1 MSKKLKLIKNTF
13 ILLLGKV
20 STQFITL
27 LLLPLYTTYLTTSE
41 YGLVDLLNTYIILL
55 VPIITLQLE
64 LATFRYL
71 IDCRNDNKQKKVII
85 SNCYSIVLNICLII
99 IMLFL
104 LLSLFIKINHSIYF
118 LLMLISTISSNIL
131 LQTCRGLGDNKGYSI
146 GCALI
151 AFVNIIVNI
160 VLLIFFHFGIYSIF
174 ISTIVSNFSGS
185 IILFFRNK
193 IYKYFDFKLITKGM
207 KKELISYSLPL
218 VPTGLMWWIIDT
230 SDRTIISILLG
241 VSANG
246 IYSVSNKFSN
256 IINSFYSIFNMSW
269 TESVS
274 MYIND
279 KDGFLETS
287 FNTIFDLVCSFCLCL
302 INSMFLIFP
311 ILINSKYENAY
322 KYIPIL
328 IISSIFNM
336 LSANLSAIYIAKK
349 ETKKIAYTTIIA
361 SILNITINCVLI
373 NTIGLYAAA
382 LSTLI
387 SFAILFVLRY
397 IDTKK
402 YVNIKLN
409 RNKVLMFIILFI
421 VSFIIYEINN
431 YILSTIIFIL
441 TLVIV
446 FIVNKNEIDKM
457 YRRFLRR

>member
-1 MSKKLKLIKNTF
+1 MSKKSKLIKNTF
-13 ILLLGKV
+13 ILLLGKI

-55 VPIITLQLE
+55 VPIVTLQLE

-71 IDCRNDNKQKKVII
+71 IDCRNNNEQKKVII
-85 SNCYSIVLNICLII
+85 SNCYSIVLNICFIITVIFLILI
-99 IMLFL
+99 
-104 LLSLFIKINHSIYF
+104 LFIKIDHSIYF
-118 LLMLISTISSNIL
+118 LLMMLSIISSNML
-131 LQTCRGLGDNKGYSI
+131 LQTCRGLGDNKSYSI

-151 AFVNIIVNI
+151 AFINTIVNVI
-160 VLLIFFHFGIYSIF
+160 LLMIFHFGIYSIF
-174 ISTIVSNFSGS
+174 ISTIISNFSGS

-193 IYKYFDFKLITKGM
+193 IYKYFDFKLITKDM

-218 VPTGLMWWIIDT
+218 VPNGLMWWIIDT
-230 SDRTIISILLG
+230 SDRTIISFILG

-256 IINSFYSIFNMSW
+256 IINSFYTIFNMSW

-274 MYIND
+274 MYIDD
-279 KDGFLETS
+279 KDGFLTTS
-287 FNTIFDLVCSFCLCL
+287 FNTIFNLVCSFCLCL
-302 INSMFLIFP
+302 INGMFLIFP
-311 ILINSKYENAY
+311 ILINSKYEKAY

-361 SILNITINCVLI
+361 SILNITINLVLI
-373 NTIGLYAAA
+373 NNIGLYAAA
-382 LSTLI
+382 ISTLI

-397 IDTKK
+397 IGTKK
-402 YVNIKLN
+402 YVDIKLN
-409 RNKVLMFIILFI
+409 KNKSLMFIVLFI
-421 VSFIIYEINN
+421 VSFIVYKINN
-431 YILSTIIFIL
+431 YIFNILMFIL
-441 TLVIV
+441 TIIIV
-446 FIVNKNEIDKM
+446 LIINKNEISKM
-457 YRRFLRR
+457 CRKLLKR